1 MRRLQTLLFTIS
13 VLSTSFKEMK
23 VRIKNNN
30 TVYTMETIVFVI
42 TAIMCT
48 CIIVISE
55 TLDRISSI
63 EKYNKS
69 METIVQHN
77 YEHIMMCILYKA
89 VHIPESIHGF
99 KITVHGPQFVNFK
112 DVFIFDTKEVPILY
126 KINRQKATYGYQ
138 CSKNSTNHDNH
149 KDLVVEF
156 HPVVFTYIEFDNFQ
170 IGNTKVVR
178 IILLLENQEI
188 AINMKQKE
196 KNIICNTAAYSSSFC

>member
-1 MRRLQTLLFTIS
+1 
-13 VLSTSFKEMK
+13 MK

-69 METIVQHN
+69 LEKVLQKN
-77 YEHIMMCILYKA
+77 YEHIMMCILYTA
-89 VHIPESIHGF
+89 VHIPEPIHGI
-99 KITVHGPQFVNFK
+99 KIRKLEGPLFVTFK
-112 DVFIFDTKEVPILY
+112 DVCIVDINEEQIVY
-126 KINRQKATYGYQ
+126 KINQERGNNGYQ
-138 CSKNSTNHDNH
+138 CSENSRNSDNC
-149 KDLVVEF
+149 KDLIIGF
-156 HPVVFTYIEFDNFQ
+156 NPIIFKYIEFDNFQ
-170 IGNTKVVR
+170 IGDTKFVAIV
-178 IILLLENQEI
+178 LFLENCEI
-188 AINMKQKE
+188 AMNMKQKE